1 MDNGN
6 INMNSATCVSE
17 GELVLIGTDHYKRV
31 GNQLVNVN
39 NPNDT
44 RQMGEGDSLLGTML
58 ETLDILKG

>member
-1 MDNGN
+1 MSDNSQ
-6 INMNSATCVSE
+6 ISSATEVGE
-17 GELVLIGTDHYKRV
+17 GEIVLIGTVHYKRV

-44 RQMGEGDSLLGTML
+44 RQMGEGNSLLGTML

>member
-1 MDNGN
+1 MSDN
-6 INMNSATCVSE
+6 INSVTDVGD
-17 GELVLIGTDHYKRV
+17 GEIVLIGTVHYKRV

-44 RQMGEGDSLLGTML
+44 RQMGEGNSLLGTML